1 IVSPPPIV
9 NAPSVRKYVP
19 RSTRLFGFGVRPAA
33 DHPNA
38 DVRSHQ
44 GAERMTRASIDENT
58 HTGSPGFFGCRSTR
72 PAQPAK
78 IRIAP
83 IPMDV
88 PADARAAAT
97 PIVISVSV
105 PAVDFPSRY
114 TATAKSASTTGPN
127 PYSAPRAMGVRP
139 SDA

>member
-1 IVSPPPIV
+1 MNAIIVRPPPIV

-19 RSTRLFGFGVRPAA
+19 RSSRLFGFEIRPAA

-44 GAERMTRASIDENT
+44 GAERTTRASIDENA
-58 HTGSPGFFGCRSTR
+58 HTGSAGFFGCRSSR
-72 PAQPAK
+72 PAHPARIK
-78 IRIAP
+78 IAT
-83 IPMDV
+83 IPTDV

-97 PIVISVSV
+97 PIAISVTV

-127 PYSAPRAMGVRP
+127 P
-139 SDA
+139 